1 MSANANHIDIP
12 DSKQSA
18 FKALTVVPNF
28 AWPTIMLAIVA
39 SGSVIVVDA
48 LALMGVIGIWSAFVL
63 NCIAYY
69 LFFSVIHDSAHH
81 SLGRNRGVNEF
92 FGQLALSLS
101 APYANLAVFRYAH
114 MEHHRF
120 TNDDG
125 DPDIWFH
132 GAWWTLPFRWI
143 TIDFYY
149 AFRLIQSENP
159 KVKEKLK
166 KSIPVVAGGLVFLIA
181 LLVAGYWKELL
192 LLWLLPTR
200 IAFIGIGFSFF
211 WLPHVHWPD
220 PERNLKQSDN
230 PTLATAVREDY
241 PAFFTPVF
249 ACQNFHLIHH
259 LWPTTPFYNNRK
271 LWLLVEDELRQR
283 DLAIQRGFSIQPEYV
298 LANGPQNLPRS
309 G

>member
-81 SLGRNRGVNEF
+81 SLSRNRGVNEF

-200 IAFIGIGFSFF
+200 IAFIAIGFSFF

-220 PERNLKQSDN
+220 SERNLKQSDN
-230 PTLATAVREDY
+230 LTLATAVREDY

-249 ACQNFHLIHH
+249 AYQNFHLIHH

-283 DLAIQRGFSIQPEYV
+283 DLAIQRGFRIQPEYV
-298 LANGPQNLPRS
+298 LANGPQNLTRS
-309 G
+309 A